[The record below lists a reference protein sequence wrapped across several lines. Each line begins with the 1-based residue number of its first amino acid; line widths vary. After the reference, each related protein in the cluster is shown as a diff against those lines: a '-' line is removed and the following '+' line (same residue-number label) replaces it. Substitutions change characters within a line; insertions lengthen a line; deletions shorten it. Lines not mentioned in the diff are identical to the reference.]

1 MYKYFLFTVN
11 VNIKTG
17 VLSANKTLLRLL
29 VLLQANDLFDGAGG

>member
-17 VLSANKTLLRLL
+17 VLNKALSRLL
-29 VLLQANDLFDGAGG
+29 VLLHVNDLFDGAGG